1 LKIIHF
7 SDTHL
12 GFSDLDVVKGDGINL
27 READF
32 YKAFSDIID
41 DILKI
46 KPDFVIHTGDLFHR
60 ASPTNRAITF
70 ALSQIARLN
79 SAKIPLILIAGN
91 HEAPKTK
98 ALAPILKI
106 FDNFKNVYVAYKQE
120 CEIFEFKDIN
130 FYALPHIHSQDKILQ
145 ELEKIEKSLDLDKK
159 RILLMHASVGAH
171 YLMSEFG
178 EWVYPKAKEYL
189 FGMFDYV
196 ALGHWHG
203 FSGLKRFNNV
213 YYSGSSER
221 TSSSDLRS
229 NKGYVLINLNSK
241 LEVKHHSIKVR
252 EFKSFKIDA
261 KNLECELKELKE
273 QNLKDA
279 IVEIVLTNLD
289 KSKSIEIDNSYIKSF
304 VEGACYVKIKRQL
317 INSNATNL
325 HNVEAITLQDYFFEH
340 LNKEVQNS
348 EQKARLLN
356 KAKELFNIVEV
367 GDDTI

>member
-1 LKIIHF
+1 MKIVHF

-12 GFSDLDVVKGDGINL
+12 GFSDLDIVNSDGINL

-41 DILKI
+41 AILKI
-46 KPDFVIHTGDLFHR
+46 EPDFVIHTGDLFHR

-70 ALSQIARLN
+70 ALSQINRLN

-98 ALAPILKI
+98 ALTPILKI
-106 FDNFKNVYVAYKQE
+106 FDTFENIYVAYKEQS
-120 CEIFEFKDIN
+120 EIFEFNDIN
-130 FYALPHIHSQDKILQ
+130 FYALPHINNEEKILQ
-145 ELEKIEKSLDLDKK
+145 ELEKIEAQIDLNKK
-159 RILLMHASVGAH
+159 RVLLMHASVGAH
-171 YLMSEFG
+171 YLMHEFG
-178 EWVYPKAKEYL
+178 EWVFPKEKEYI

-203 FSGLKRFNNV
+203 FSGFKKFNNV

-221 TSSSDLRS
+221 TSSSDLRN
-229 NKGYVLINLNSK
+229 NKGYVVINLKSN
-241 LEVKHHSIKVR
+241 LEVTHHTINIRK
-252 EFKSFKIDA
+252 FAKFTIDA
-261 KNLECELKELKE
+261 KNLDQEIKEIKK

-289 KSKSIEIDNSYIKSF
+289 KMLSLEIDNNYIKSQF
-304 VEGACYVKIKRQL
+304 SDACFVKIKRQL
-317 INSNATNL
+317 IDSNSVNL
-325 HNVEAITLQDYFFEH
+325 ENVEALSLQEYF
-340 LNKEVQNS
+340 LNYLDTKVKNQSQKE
-348 EQKARLLN
+348 RLRD

-367 GDDTI
+367 VNDSN